1 MIDNRF
7 QIYKILKQVSNANS
21 DHIVI
26 FGISRKR
33 FLEKYSVYLLA
44 DIYNTPLPS
53 KIPGHAAR
61 NALILLKI
69 NQLCWIQ
76 EVCHISFLL
85 TVSQWINLVKL
96 IYINVSWWLILC
108 IRETIVITFLQQ
120 KLLIAL
126 IRLLPRW
133 KKLKQLKHRYTK
145 SKKHEM

>member
-44 DIYNTPLPS
+44 DIYNTPLHS

-69 NQLCWIQ
+69 NKLC
-76 EVCHISFLL
+76 
-85 TVSQWINLVKL
+85 
-96 IYINVSWWLILC
+96 C
-108 IRETIVITFLQQ
+108 I
-120 KLLIAL
+120 
-126 IRLLPRW
+126 
-133 KKLKQLKHRYTK
+133 
-145 SKKHEM
+145 